1 MPNNRLKQITE
12 RLSTIANITGVQG
25 LLEEQCQQVQ
35 MPEELTSSV
44 EIQVCI
50 TPITRDAQTQIA
62 PEKRHTGK

>member
-44 EIQVCI
+44 EIQVGI
-50 TPITRDAQTQIA
+50 TPITRDAQTHIA
-62 PEKRHTGK
+62 PEKNTGK